1 MAGNG
6 SKRAITILRRQPG
19 VKQECFVPELDLIGC
34 VADLFDFHMIY
45 LLKCLLKATCSL
57 VRFVVFI
64 IQGEALAGKE
74 QKSMQSATI

>member
-1 MAGNG
+1 MVATVPMPYCGASQG
-6 SKRAITILRRQPG
+6 SSRNVLSPNWIL
-19 VKQECFVPELDLIGC
+19 L